1 MQVNSTLTN
10 TQWMGNLH
18 NPAPA
23 CTYWLGHRNTQTHTY
38 WKIMK
43 SHQGCRR
50 YPPTISIL
58 ENLLIVSLR
67 LSTLTFLLQLQ
78 IPFSMIMILGP
89 SSSVKNA
96 PTGITTRMQY
106 KQN

>member
-1 MQVNSTLTN
+1 MQVNSMLTN

-18 NPAPA
+18 NLAPE

-38 WKIMK
+38 WEIMK
-43 SHQGCRR
+43 SEQGCRR

-58 ENLLIVSLR
+58 ENHLIVSLR
-67 LSTLTFLLQLQ
+67 LSTLIFLLQLQ

-89 SSSVKNA
+89 SSNVKNA
-96 PTGITTRMQY
+96 PIGLNGRMQY